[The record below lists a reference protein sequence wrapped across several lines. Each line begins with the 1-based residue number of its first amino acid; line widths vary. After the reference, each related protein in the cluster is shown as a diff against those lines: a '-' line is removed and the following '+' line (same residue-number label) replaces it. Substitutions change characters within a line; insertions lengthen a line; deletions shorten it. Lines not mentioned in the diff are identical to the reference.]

1 LKDQINLMIFKE
13 ESNYS
18 NIKATFTVGE
28 LSEYIKNTLE
38 KTSHLRN
45 LEVIGEISNHYQ
57 SSSGHNYFSL
67 KDEKAVIRCVMFKE
81 TSGIEYL
88 ENGQLINAHGY
99 ISFYKTRGEL
109 QVYVNKVEP
118 EGIGSLQKSFE
129 LLKTKLESEGL
140 FDISR
145 KRSLPK
151 YPKFIGIATSKK
163 GSVLHDILNI
173 IKRRYP
179 MIKIKIADT
188 KVQGKEASASIV
200 KSIKIL
206 ESQKDIELIIL
217 ARGGGSLED
226 LWPFNEEIVAKSI
239 FACKVPVVSAIGH
252 ETDFTISDLVSDLRA
267 PTPSAAAEI
276 ITPDIVE
283 LKNWISQ
290 KLNELYQNIDFL
302 ISKKQSNL
310 EITFDRLLYKKPD
323 ISFSE
328 NTIIQYS
335 NSIKNSFLKN
345 YEKLLLTINSLE
357 NSLRTLDP
365 NNVLSR
371 GYSIISNKKNHEII
385 TKTNQLKVGDLLSI
399 IIKNG
404 EIEAKTTNL
413 KKTVRID
420 DE

>member
-1 LKDQINLMIFKE
+1 MIFKE

-38 KTSHLRN
+38 RTTHLRN
-45 LEVIGEISNHYQ
+45 LEVIGEISNHFQ

-81 TSGIEYL
+81 SSGIEYL
-88 ENGQLINAHGY
+88 ENGQLINAQGY
-99 ISFYKTRGEL
+99 ISFYKTRGDL
-109 QVYVNKVEP
+109 HIYVNKVEP
-118 EGIGSLQKSFE
+118 EGIGSLQKNFE

-163 GSVLHDILNI
+163 GSVLQDILNI

-179 MIKIKIADT
+179 LIKIKIADT
-188 KVQGKEASASIV
+188 KVQGKDSSSSIV
-200 KSIKIL
+200 NSIKAL
-206 ESQKDIELIIL
+206 ESQKNIELIIL

-252 ETDFTISDLVSDLRA
+252 ETDVTISDLVSDLRA

-283 LKNWISQ
+283 LRNSISQ
-290 KLNELYQNIDFL
+290 KLNEFYINIDFL
-302 ISKKQSNL
+302 ISKKTSNL

-323 ISFSE
+323 ILSFE
-328 NTIIQYS
+328 NRINQYS
-335 NSIKNSFLKN
+335 NSIKTSFLKN
-345 YEKLLLTINSLE
+345 YEKFHLTINSLE

-365 NNVLSR
+365 KNVLSR
-371 GYSIISNKKNHEII
+371 GYSIISKKNNNKVI

-399 IIKNG
+399 TIKNG
-404 EIEAKTTNL
+404 EIEARTTNL
-413 KKTVRID
+413 KNKIRRID

>member
-1 LKDQINLMIFKE
+1 MIFKE

-38 KTSHLRN
+38 RTTHLRN
-45 LEVIGEISNHYQ
+45 LEVIGEISNHFQ

-81 TSGIEYL
+81 SSGIEYL
-88 ENGQLINAHGY
+88 ENGQLINAQGY
-99 ISFYKTRGEL
+99 ISFYKTRGDL
-109 QVYVNKVEP
+109 QIYVNKVEP
-118 EGIGSLQKSFE
+118 EGIGSLQKNFE

-163 GSVLHDILNI
+163 GSVLQDILNI

-179 MIKIKIADT
+179 LIKIKIADT
-188 KVQGKEASASIV
+188 KVQGKDSSSSIV
-200 KSIKIL
+200 NSIKAL
-206 ESQKDIELIIL
+206 ESQKNIELIIL

-252 ETDFTISDLVSDLRA
+252 ETDVTISDLVSDLRA

-283 LKNWISQ
+283 LRNSISQ
-290 KLNELYQNIDFL
+290 KLNEFYINIDFL
-302 ISKKQSNL
+302 ISKKTSNL

-323 ISFSE
+323 ILSFE
-328 NTIIQYS
+328 NRINQYS
-335 NSIKNSFLKN
+335 NSIKTSFLKN
-345 YEKLLLTINSLE
+345 YEKFNLTINSLE

-365 NNVLSR
+365 KNVLSR
-371 GYSIISNKKNHEII
+371 GYSIISKKNNNKVI

-399 IIKNG
+399 TIKNG
-404 EIEAKTTNL
+404 EIEARTTNL
-413 KKTVRID
+413 KNKIRRID

>member
-1 LKDQINLMIFKE
+1 MIFKE

-38 KTSHLRN
+38 RTTHLRN
-45 LEVIGEISNHYQ
+45 LEVIGEISNHFQ

-81 TSGIEYL
+81 SSGIEYL
-88 ENGQLINAHGY
+88 ENGQLINAQGY
-99 ISFYKTRGEL
+99 ISFYKTRGDL
-109 QVYVNKVEP
+109 QIYVNKVEP
-118 EGIGSLQKSFE
+118 EGIGSLQKNFE

-163 GSVLHDILNI
+163 GSVLQDILNI

-179 MIKIKIADT
+179 LIKIKIADT
-188 KVQGKEASASIV
+188 KVQGKDSSSSIV
-200 KSIKIL
+200 KSIKAL
-206 ESQKDIELIIL
+206 ESQKNIELIIL

-252 ETDFTISDLVSDLRA
+252 ETDVTISDLVSDLRA

-283 LKNWISQ
+283 LRNSISQ
-290 KLNELYQNIDFL
+290 KLNEFYINIDFL
-302 ISKKQSNL
+302 ISKKTSNL
-310 EITFDRLLYKKPD
+310 EITFDPLLYKKPD
-323 ISFSE
+323 ILSFE
-328 NTIIQYS
+328 NRINQYS
-335 NSIKNSFLKN
+335 NSIKTSFLKN
-345 YEKLLLTINSLE
+345 YEKFHLTINSLE

-365 NNVLSR
+365 KNVLSR
-371 GYSIISNKKNHEII
+371 GYSIISKKNNNKVI

-399 IIKNG
+399 TIKNG
-404 EIEAKTTNL
+404 EIEARTTNL
-413 KKTVRID
+413 KNKIRRID

>member
-1 LKDQINLMIFKE
+1 M
-13 ESNYS
+13 
-18 NIKATFTVGE
+18 
-28 LSEYIKNTLE
+28 
-38 KTSHLRN
+38 
-45 LEVIGEISNHYQ
+45 
-57 SSSGHNYFSL
+57 
-67 KDEKAVIRCVMFKE
+67 
-81 TSGIEYL
+81 
-88 ENGQLINAHGY
+88 
-99 ISFYKTRGEL
+99 
-109 QVYVNKVEP
+109 
-118 EGIGSLQKSFE
+118 
-129 LLKTKLESEGL
+129 KTKLESEGL

-151 YPKFIGIATSKK
+151 YPKFIGIVTSKK

-179 MIKIKIADT
+179 MIKIKISDT

-413 KKTVRID
+413 KKNVRID

>member
-1 LKDQINLMIFKE
+1 MIFKE

-38 KTSHLRN
+38 RTTHLRN
-45 LEVIGEISNHYQ
+45 LEVIGEISNHFQ

-81 TSGIEYL
+81 SSGIEYL
-88 ENGQLINAHGY
+88 ENGQLINAQGY
-99 ISFYKTRGEL
+99 ISFYKTRGDL
-109 QVYVNKVEP
+109 QIYVNKVEP
-118 EGIGSLQKSFE
+118 EGIGSLQKNFE

-145 KRSLPK
+145 KRNLPK

-163 GSVLHDILNI
+163 GSVLQDILNI

-179 MIKIKIADT
+179 LIKIKIADT
-188 KVQGKEASASIV
+188 KVQGKDSSSSIV
-200 KSIKIL
+200 KSIKAL
-206 ESQKDIELIIL
+206 ESQKNIELIIL

-252 ETDFTISDLVSDLRA
+252 ETDVTISDLVSDLRA

-283 LKNWISQ
+283 LRNSISQ
-290 KLNELYQNIDFL
+290 KLNEFYINIDFL
-302 ISKKQSNL
+302 ISKKTSNL

-323 ISFSE
+323 ILSFE
-328 NTIIQYS
+328 NRINQYS
-335 NSIKNSFLKN
+335 NSIKTSFLKN
-345 YEKLLLTINSLE
+345 YEKFHLTINSLE

-365 NNVLSR
+365 KNVLSR
-371 GYSIISNKKNHEII
+371 GYSIISKKNNNKVI

-399 IIKNG
+399 TIKNG
-404 EIEAKTTNL
+404 EIEARTTNL
-413 KKTVRID
+413 KNKIRRID
-420 DE
+420 DEWKK

>member
-1 LKDQINLMIFKE
+1 MIFKE

-38 KTSHLRN
+38 RTTHLRN
-45 LEVIGEISNHYQ
+45 LEVIGEISNHFQ

-81 TSGIEYL
+81 SSGIEYL
-88 ENGQLINAHGY
+88 ENGQLINAQGY
-99 ISFYKTRGEL
+99 ISFYKTRGDL
-109 QVYVNKVEP
+109 QIYVNKVEP
-118 EGIGSLQKSFE
+118 EGIGSLQKNFE

-163 GSVLHDILNI
+163 GSVLQDILNI

-179 MIKIKIADT
+179 LIKIKIADT
-188 KVQGKEASASIV
+188 KVQGKDSSSSIV
-200 KSIKIL
+200 NSIKAL
-206 ESQKDIELIIL
+206 ESQKNIELIIL

-226 LWPFNEEIVAKSI
+226 LWPFNEEIVAKSL

-252 ETDFTISDLVSDLRA
+252 ETDVTISDLVSDLRA

-283 LKNWISQ
+283 LRNSISQ
-290 KLNELYQNIDFL
+290 KLNEFYINIDFL
-302 ISKKQSNL
+302 ISKKTSNL

-323 ISFSE
+323 ILSFE
-328 NTIIQYS
+328 NRINQYS
-335 NSIKNSFLKN
+335 NSIKTSFLKN
-345 YEKLLLTINSLE
+345 YEKFHLTINSLE

-365 NNVLSR
+365 KNVLSR
-371 GYSIISNKKNHEII
+371 GYSIISKKNNNKVI

-399 IIKNG
+399 TIKNG
-404 EIEAKTTNL
+404 EIEARTTNL
-413 KKTVRID
+413 KNKIRRID

>member
-1 LKDQINLMIFKE
+1 MIFKE

-38 KTSHLRN
+38 RTTHLRN
-45 LEVIGEISNHYQ
+45 LEVIGEISNHFQ

-81 TSGIEYL
+81 SSGIEYL
-88 ENGQLINAHGY
+88 ENGQLINAQGY
-99 ISFYKTRGEL
+99 ISFYKTRGDL
-109 QVYVNKVEP
+109 QIYVNKVEP
-118 EGIGSLQKSFE
+118 EGIGSLQKNFE

-163 GSVLHDILNI
+163 GSVLQDILNI

-179 MIKIKIADT
+179 LIKIKIADT
-188 KVQGKEASASIV
+188 KVQGKDSSSSIV
-200 KSIKIL
+200 KSIKAL
-206 ESQKDIELIIL
+206 ESQKNIELIIL

-252 ETDFTISDLVSDLRA
+252 ETDLTISDLVSDLRA

-283 LKNWISQ
+283 LRNSISQ
-290 KLNELYQNIDFL
+290 KLNEFYININFL
-302 ISKKQSNL
+302 ISKKTSNL

-323 ISFSE
+323 ILSFE
-328 NTIIQYS
+328 NRINQYS
-335 NSIKNSFLKN
+335 NSIKTSFLKN
-345 YEKLLLTINSLE
+345 YEKFYLTINSLE

-365 NNVLSR
+365 KNVLSR
-371 GYSIISNKKNHEII
+371 GYSIISKKNNNKVI

-399 IIKNG
+399 TIKNG
-404 EIEAKTTNL
+404 EIEARTTNL
-413 KKTVRID
+413 KNKIRRID

>member
-1 LKDQINLMIFKE
+1 MIFKE

-38 KTSHLRN
+38 RTTHLRN
-45 LEVIGEISNHYQ
+45 LEVIGEISNHFQ

-81 TSGIEYL
+81 SSGIEYL
-88 ENGQLINAHGY
+88 ENGQLINAQGY
-99 ISFYKTRGEL
+99 ISFYKTRGDL
-109 QVYVNKVEP
+109 QIYVNKVEP
-118 EGIGSLQKSFE
+118 EGIGSLQKNFE

-163 GSVLHDILNI
+163 GSVLQDILNI

-179 MIKIKIADT
+179 LIKIKIADT
-188 KVQGKEASASIV
+188 KVQGKDSSSSIV
-200 KSIKIL
+200 KSIKAL
-206 ESQKDIELIIL
+206 ESQKNIELIIL

-252 ETDFTISDLVSDLRA
+252 ETDVTISDLVSDLRA

-283 LKNWISQ
+283 LRNSISQ
-290 KLNELYQNIDFL
+290 KLNEFYINIDFL
-302 ISKKQSNL
+302 ISKKTSNL

-323 ISFSE
+323 ILSFE
-328 NTIIQYS
+328 NRINQYS
-335 NSIKNSFLKN
+335 NSIKISFLKN
-345 YEKLLLTINSLE
+345 YEKFHLTINSLE

-365 NNVLSR
+365 KNVLSR
-371 GYSIISNKKNHEII
+371 GYSIISKKNNNKVI

-399 IIKNG
+399 TIKNG
-404 EIEAKTTNL
+404 EIEARTTNL
-413 KKTVRID
+413 KNKIRRID

>member
-1 LKDQINLMIFKE
+1 MIFKE

-38 KTSHLRN
+38 RTTHLRN
-45 LEVIGEISNHYQ
+45 LEVIGEISNHFQ

-81 TSGIEYL
+81 SSGIEYL
-88 ENGQLINAHGY
+88 ENGQLINAQGY
-99 ISFYKTRGEL
+99 ISFYKTRGDL
-109 QVYVNKVEP
+109 QIYVNKVEP
-118 EGIGSLQKSFE
+118 EGIGSLQKNFE

-163 GSVLHDILNI
+163 GSVLQDILNI

-179 MIKIKIADT
+179 LIKIKIADT
-188 KVQGKEASASIV
+188 KVQGKDSSSSIV
-200 KSIKIL
+200 NSIKAL
-206 ESQKDIELIIL
+206 ESQKNIELIIL

-252 ETDFTISDLVSDLRA
+252 ETDVTISDLVSDLRA

-283 LKNWISQ
+283 LRNSISQ
-290 KLNELYQNIDFL
+290 KLNEFYINIDFL
-302 ISKKQSNL
+302 ISKKTSNL

-323 ISFSE
+323 ILSFE
-328 NTIIQYS
+328 NRINQYS
-335 NSIKNSFLKN
+335 NSIKTSFLKN
-345 YEKLLLTINSLE
+345 YEKFHLTINSLE

-365 NNVLSR
+365 KNVLSR
-371 GYSIISNKKNHEII
+371 GYSIHPRF
-385 TKTNQLKVGDLLSI
+385 LLGI
-399 IIKNG
+399 P
-404 EIEAKTTNL
+404 AT
-413 KKTVRID
+413 RAQ
-420 DE
+420 

>member
-1 LKDQINLMIFKE
+1 MIFKE

-38 KTSHLRN
+38 RTTHLRN
-45 LEVIGEISNHYQ
+45 LEVIGEISNHFQ

-81 TSGIEYL
+81 SSGIEYL
-88 ENGQLINAHGY
+88 ENGQLINAQGY
-99 ISFYKTRGEL
+99 ISFYKTRGDL
-109 QVYVNKVEP
+109 QIYVNKVEP
-118 EGIGSLQKSFE
+118 EGIGSLQKNFE

-163 GSVLHDILNI
+163 GSVLQDILNI

-179 MIKIKIADT
+179 LIKIKIADT
-188 KVQGKEASASIV
+188 KVQGKDSSSSIV
-200 KSIKIL
+200 KSIKAL
-206 ESQKDIELIIL
+206 ESQKNIELIIL

-252 ETDFTISDLVSDLRA
+252 ETDVTISDLVSDLRA

-283 LKNWISQ
+283 LRNSISQ
-290 KLNELYQNIDFL
+290 KLNEFYINIDFL
-302 ISKKQSNL
+302 ISKKTSNL

-323 ISFSE
+323 ILSFE
-328 NTIIQYS
+328 NRINQYS
-335 NSIKNSFLKN
+335 NSIKTSFLKN
-345 YEKLLLTINSLE
+345 YEKFHLTINSLE

-365 NNVLSR
+365 KNVLSR
-371 GYSIISNKKNHEII
+371 GYSIISKKNNNKVI

-399 IIKNG
+399 TIKNG
-404 EIEAKTTNL
+404 EIEARTTNL
-413 KKTVRID
+413 KNKIRRIN

>member
-1 LKDQINLMIFKE
+1 MIFKE

-38 KTSHLRN
+38 RTTHLRN
-45 LEVIGEISNHYQ
+45 LEVIGEISNHFQ

-81 TSGIEYL
+81 SSGIEYL
-88 ENGQLINAHGY
+88 ENGQLINAQGY
-99 ISFYKTRGEL
+99 ISFYKTRGDL
-109 QVYVNKVEP
+109 QIYVNKVEP
-118 EGIGSLQKSFE
+118 EGIGSLQKNFE

-163 GSVLHDILNI
+163 GSVLQDILNI

-179 MIKIKIADT
+179 LIKIKIADT
-188 KVQGKEASASIV
+188 KVQGKDSSSSIV
-200 KSIKIL
+200 KSIKAL
-206 ESQKDIELIIL
+206 ESQKNIELIIL

-252 ETDFTISDLVSDLRA
+252 ETDVTISDLVSDLRA

-283 LKNWISQ
+283 LRNSISQ
-290 KLNELYQNIDFL
+290 KLNEFYINIDFL
-302 ISKKQSNL
+302 ISKKTSNL

-323 ISFSE
+323 ILSFE
-328 NTIIQYS
+328 NRINQYS
-335 NSIKNSFLKN
+335 NSIKTSFLKN
-345 YEKLLLTINSLE
+345 YEKFHLTINSLE

-365 NNVLSR
+365 KNVLSR
-371 GYSIISNKKNHEII
+371 GYSIISKKNNNKVI

-399 IIKNG
+399 TIKNG
-404 EIEAKTTNL
+404 EIEARTTNL
-413 KKTVRID
+413 KNKIRRID

>member
-1 LKDQINLMIFKE
+1 MIFKE

-38 KTSHLRN
+38 RTTHLRN
-45 LEVIGEISNHYQ
+45 LEVIGEISNHFQ

-81 TSGIEYL
+81 SSGIEYL
-88 ENGQLINAHGY
+88 ENGQLINAQGY
-99 ISFYKTRGEL
+99 ISFYKTRGDL
-109 QVYVNKVEP
+109 QIYVNKVEP
-118 EGIGSLQKSFE
+118 EGIGSLQKNFE

-145 KRSLPK
+145 KRNLPK

-163 GSVLHDILNI
+163 GSVLQDILNI

-179 MIKIKIADT
+179 LIKIKIADT
-188 KVQGKEASASIV
+188 KVQGKDSSSSIV
-200 KSIKIL
+200 KSIKAL
-206 ESQKDIELIIL
+206 ESQKNIELIIL

-252 ETDFTISDLVSDLRA
+252 ETDVTISDLVSDLRA

-283 LKNWISQ
+283 LRNSISQ
-290 KLNELYQNIDFL
+290 KLNEFYINIDFL
-302 ISKKQSNL
+302 ISKKTSNL

-323 ISFSE
+323 ILSFE
-328 NTIIQYS
+328 NRINQYS
-335 NSIKNSFLKN
+335 NSIKTSFLKN
-345 YEKLLLTINSLE
+345 YEKFHLTINSLE

-365 NNVLSR
+365 KNVLSR
-371 GYSIISNKKNHEII
+371 GYSIISKKNNNKVI

-399 IIKNG
+399 TIKNG
-404 EIEAKTTNL
+404 EIEARTTNL
-413 KKTVRID
+413 KNKIRRID

>member
-1 LKDQINLMIFKE
+1 MIFKE

-38 KTSHLRN
+38 RTTHLRN
-45 LEVIGEISNHYQ
+45 LEVIGEISNHFQ

-81 TSGIEYL
+81 SSGIEYL
-88 ENGQLINAHGY
+88 ENGQLINAQGY
-99 ISFYKTRGEL
+99 ISFYKTRGDL
-109 QVYVNKVEP
+109 QIYVNKVEP
-118 EGIGSLQKSFE
+118 EGIGSLQKNFE

-163 GSVLHDILNI
+163 GSVLQDILNI

-179 MIKIKIADT
+179 LIKIKIADT
-188 KVQGKEASASIV
+188 KVQGKDSSSSIV
-200 KSIKIL
+200 NSIKAL
-206 ESQKDIELIIL
+206 ESQKNIELIIL

-252 ETDFTISDLVSDLRA
+252 ETDVTISDLVSDLRA

-283 LKNWISQ
+283 LRNSISQ
-290 KLNELYQNIDFL
+290 KLNEFYINIDFL
-302 ISKKQSNL
+302 ISKKTSNL

-323 ISFSE
+323 ILSFE
-328 NTIIQYS
+328 NRINQYS
-335 NSIKNSFLKN
+335 NSIKTSFLKN
-345 YEKLLLTINSLE
+345 YEKFHLTINSLE

-365 NNVLSR
+365 KNVLSR
-371 GYSIISNKKNHEII
+371 GYSIISKKNNNKVI

-399 IIKNG
+399 TIKKG
-404 EIEAKTTNL
+404 EIEARTTNL
-413 KKTVRID
+413 KNKIRRID

>member
-1 LKDQINLMIFKE
+1 MTKSVSVGSSAFP
-13 ESNYS
+13 
-18 NIKATFTVGE
+18 KATFTVGE

-38 KTSHLRN
+38 RTTHLRN
-45 LEVIGEISNHYQ
+45 LEVIGEISNHFQ

-81 TSGIEYL
+81 SSGIEYL
-88 ENGQLINAHGY
+88 ENGQLINAQGY
-99 ISFYKTRGEL
+99 ISFYKTRGDL
-109 QVYVNKVEP
+109 QIYVNKVEP
-118 EGIGSLQKSFE
+118 EGIGSLQKNFE

-163 GSVLHDILNI
+163 GSVLQDILNI

-179 MIKIKIADT
+179 LIKIKISDT
-188 KVQGKEASASIV
+188 KVQGKDSSSSIV
-200 KSIKIL
+200 NSIKAL
-206 ESQKDIELIIL
+206 ESQKNIELIIL

-226 LWPFNEEIVAKSI
+226 LWPFNEEKVAKSI

-252 ETDFTISDLVSDLRA
+252 ETDVTISDLVSDLRA

-283 LKNWISQ
+283 LRNSISQ
-290 KLNELYQNIDFL
+290 KLNEFYINIDFL
-302 ISKKQSNL
+302 ISKKTSNL

-323 ISFSE
+323 ILSFE
-328 NTIIQYS
+328 NRINQYS
-335 NSIKNSFLKN
+335 NSIKTSFLKN
-345 YEKLLLTINSLE
+345 YEKFHLTINSLE

-365 NNVLSR
+365 KNVLSR
-371 GYSIISNKKNHEII
+371 GYSIISKKNNNKVI

-399 IIKNG
+399 TIKNG
-404 EIEAKTTNL
+404 EIEARTTNL
-413 KKTVRID
+413 KNKIRRID

>member
-1 LKDQINLMIFKE
+1 MIFKE

-38 KTSHLRN
+38 RTTHLRN
-45 LEVIGEISNHYQ
+45 LEVIGEISNHFQ

-81 TSGIEYL
+81 SSGIEYL
-88 ENGQLINAHGY
+88 ENGQLINAQGY
-99 ISFYKTRGEL
+99 ISFYKTRGDL
-109 QVYVNKVEP
+109 QIYVNKVEP
-118 EGIGSLQKSFE
+118 EGIGSLQKNFE

-163 GSVLHDILNI
+163 GSVLQDILNI

-179 MIKIKIADT
+179 LIKIKIADT
-188 KVQGKEASASIV
+188 KVQGKDSSSSIV
-200 KSIKIL
+200 NSIKAL
-206 ESQKDIELIIL
+206 ESQKNIELIIL

-252 ETDFTISDLVSDLRA
+252 ETDVTISDLVSDLRA

-283 LKNWISQ
+283 LRNSISQ
-290 KLNELYQNIDFL
+290 KLNEFYINIDFL
-302 ISKKQSNL
+302 ISKKTSNL

-323 ISFSE
+323 ILSFE
-328 NTIIQYS
+328 NRINQYS
-335 NSIKNSFLKN
+335 NSIKTSFLKN
-345 YEKLLLTINSLE
+345 YEKFHLTINSLE

-365 NNVLSR
+365 KNVLSR
-371 GYSIISNKKNHEII
+371 GYSIISKKNNNKVI

-399 IIKNG
+399 TIKNG
-404 EIEAKTTNL
+404 EIEARTTNL
-413 KKTVRID
+413 KNKIRRID

>member
-1 LKDQINLMIFKE
+1 M
-13 ESNYS
+13 Y
-18 NIKATFTVGE
+18 
-28 LSEYIKNTLE
+28 
-38 KTSHLRN
+38 
-45 LEVIGEISNHYQ
+45 
-57 SSSGHNYFSL
+57 
-67 KDEKAVIRCVMFKE
+67 
-81 TSGIEYL
+81 
-88 ENGQLINAHGY
+88 Y
-99 ISFYKTRGEL
+99 ISFYKTRGDL
-109 QVYVNKVEP
+109 QIYVNKVEP
-118 EGIGSLQKSFE
+118 EGIGSLQKNFE

-163 GSVLHDILNI
+163 GSVLQDILNI

-179 MIKIKIADT
+179 LIKIKIADT
-188 KVQGKEASASIV
+188 KVQGKDSSSSIV
-200 KSIKIL
+200 NSIKAL
-206 ESQKDIELIIL
+206 ESQKNIELIIL

-252 ETDFTISDLVSDLRA
+252 ETDVTISDLVSDLRA

-283 LKNWISQ
+283 LRNSISQ
-290 KLNELYQNIDFL
+290 KLNEFYINIDFL
-302 ISKKQSNL
+302 ISKKTSNL

-323 ISFSE
+323 ILSFE
-328 NTIIQYS
+328 NRINQYS
-335 NSIKNSFLKN
+335 NSIKTSFLKN
-345 YEKLLLTINSLE
+345 YEKFHLTINSLE

-365 NNVLSR
+365 KNVLSR
-371 GYSIISNKKNHEII
+371 GYSIISKKNNNKVI

-399 IIKNG
+399 TIKNG
-404 EIEAKTTNL
+404 EIEARTTNL
-413 KKTVRID
+413 KNKIRRID